1 MIEVIHTQLCLPACR
16 NYDCPTNQMQCLIQI
31 RQCSSTL
38 TFSGPYKTVQQRCG
52 HCTFEYSSYKR
63 LSFLVYFMQAF
74 SSARCGA
81 PYWNWYSFSTITG
94 MLNCALSVSGTDLSL
109 RFPYLASNTVCQA
122 KPLMLCLP
130 FGVLCA
136 SGPASFPGCW
146 LLPLS
151 LGKT

>member
-1 MIEVIHTQLCLPACR
+1 
-16 NYDCPTNQMQCLIQI
+16 MQCLIQI

-52 HCTFEYSSYKR
+52 HCSFEYSSYKR

-81 PYWNWYSFSTITG
+81 PYWNWYNFSTIMG

-122 KPLMLCLP
+122 KPLMPQALP
-130 FGVLCA
+130 LFQGVGCSPWAWRRLKA
-136 SGPASFPGCW
+136 VAVPPGCTS
-146 LLPLS
+146 LLSCQAASAPIAA
-151 LGKT
+151 GT